1 MTEFVKRAPRQA
13 HITGDHPET
22 WAALKANA
30 IGDAI
35 EMSSGGDIDVQVTG
49 TFGGAV
55 LIIQGS
61 NTVEVAGEYV
71 ALTGPF
77 GGPLEFADS
86 STIKRAASGARWVR
100 PSVFGGDETTSL
112 KVAMLVRRTKR

>member
-1 MTEFVKRAPRQA
+1 MTDFVKRAPRQA
-13 HITGDHPET
+13 HISGDHPET
-22 WAALKANA
+22 WDGLKQNA

-35 EMSSGGDIDVQVTG
+35 EMSSGGDVDVQVTG

-61 NTVEVAGEYV
+61 NTVDVKGEYV

-77 GGPLEFADS
+77 GGPLEFADGG
-86 STIKRAASGARWVR
+86 TIKRAASGARWVR
-100 PSVFGGDETTSL
+100 PSVFGGDDTTNL
-112 KVAMLVRRTKR
+112 KVAMLVRRKK